1 MKIAIVGAAGR
12 MGRKLCELAAD
23 ASMEVVSRV
32 DAADGFDREWAGDV
46 EGVVDLPQP
55 EGPTRTRNSPSRTSS
70 VKSSTAGRS
79 TPS

>member
-46 EGVVDLPQP
+46 EGVVDFSWHEAVPGYIRKAAAQGIP
-55 EGPTRTRNSPSRTSS
+55 
-70 VKSSTAGRS
+70 
-79 TPS
+79 